1 MQKLNKFCK
10 ALSQKNRSMSQKN
23 INKKTRSKK
32 RNKKPV
38 LCGCNAHNMPHPK
51 WVHQL
56 RTVKTVW
63 DDEQGKEV
71 EVRVESDLWAK
82 LQRSVP
88 KRVYRT
94 ARRAFE
100 LGAFTTCKG
109 VFERYGLWPAK
120 KQKSKSRV

>member
-1 MQKLNKFCK
+1 
-10 ALSQKNRSMSQKN
+10 SQKNRSMSQKN

-38 LCGCNAHNMPHPK
+38 LLCECNAHSMPHPK

-56 RTVKTVW
+56 RTVKTVY
-63 DDEQGKEV
+63 DDEQGKDI
-71 EVRVESDLWAK
+71 EVRVDTELWGK
-82 LQRSVP
+82 LKRGVP
-88 KRVYRT
+88 QRVYRT

-100 LGAFTTCKG
+100 HGAFTTCKG

-120 KQKSKSRV
+120 RKQKSKSRV

>member
-1 MQKLNKFCK
+1 
-10 ALSQKNRSMSQKN
+10 MSQKN

-32 RNKKPV
+32 RNI
-38 LCGCNAHNMPHPK
+38 GMMGHPR
-51 WVHQL
+51 WVRQLHQPEL
-56 RTVKTVW
+56 W
-63 DDEQGKEV
+63 D
-71 EVRVESDLWAK
+71 K

-88 KRVYRT
+88 KRAYRT

-109 VFERYGLWPAK
+109 VFERYGLWPAEK